1 MKAQRRKI
9 MGAGYSHSAFIDK
22 KGKLYVWG
30 DNSRQTLQ

>member
-9 MGAGYSHSAFIDK
+9 IGAGNFHSAFIDT

-30 DNSRQTLQ
+30 DNSRQTL